1 MKGNKMTNET
11 MSLTVKEIYAK
22 FYELKSVADNVIN
35 EMIKL
40 SDETGLVFSY
50 RPNGLGTYFP
60 TLTHK
65 RVLELVESE
74 EYGDLNYYDKDRAEQ
89 VLNKSGKD
97 YEADD
102 YDESC
107 WQTSFC

>member
-1 MKGNKMTNET
+1 
-11 MSLTVKEIYAK
+11 
-22 FYELKSVADNVIN
+22 
-35 EMIKL
+35 
-40 SDETGLVFSY
+40 
-50 RPNGLGTYFP
+50 
-60 TLTHK
+60 
-65 RVLELVESE
+65 
-74 EYGDLNYYDKDRAEQ
+74 